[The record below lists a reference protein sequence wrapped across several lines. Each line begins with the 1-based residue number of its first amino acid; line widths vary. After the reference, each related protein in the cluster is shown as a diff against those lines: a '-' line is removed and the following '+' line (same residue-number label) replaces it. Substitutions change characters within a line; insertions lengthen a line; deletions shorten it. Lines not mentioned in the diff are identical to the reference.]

1 MIDWVLNVP
10 FEYFFFFFSGNHFY
24 GSFKT
29 FKTIN
34 FGHIHFGHIAFP
46 ILDNGKNNLICFF
59 IFLSKAKGTYI
70 SNIRVCVNTR
80 VAVKIIVGD
89 NLATVDYI

>member
-1 MIDWVLNVP
+1 MFDWVLNVP
-10 FEYFFFFFSGNHFY
+10 FEYFFFCSGNHFY
-24 GSFKT
+24 DSFKT

-59 IFLSKAKGTYI
+59 IFHSKAKGTYI

-89 NLATVDYI
+89 NLATIDYI

>member
-1 MIDWVLNVP
+1 MFDWVLNVP
-10 FEYFFFFFSGNHFY
+10 FEFFFFSGNHFY
-24 GSFKT
+24 DSFKT

-34 FGHIHFGHIAFP
+34 FGHIAFP

-59 IFLSKAKGTYI
+59 IFHSKAKGTYI

-80 VAVKIIVGD
+80 VAVKKIVGD
-89 NLATVDYI
+89 NLATIDYI